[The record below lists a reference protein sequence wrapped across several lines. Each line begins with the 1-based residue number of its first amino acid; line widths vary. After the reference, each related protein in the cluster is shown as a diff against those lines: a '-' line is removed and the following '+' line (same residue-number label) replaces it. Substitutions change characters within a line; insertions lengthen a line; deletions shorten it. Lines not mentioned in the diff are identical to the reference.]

1 MKTLLKLLL
10 IVNIFVNAFLVYKV
24 SERNADYTII
34 LVIVFII
41 YAVTTNIILGE
52 VILEQ
57 KKVDKK

>member
-10 IVNIFVNAFLVYKV
+10 VINVFVNAYLVYKV
-24 SERNADYTII
+24 SEKNAEYTIA

-41 YAVTTNIILGE
+41 YAITTNIILGE

-57 KKVDKK
+57 KKVDKI

>member
-1 MKTLLKLLL
+1 MKTFLKLLL

-24 SERNADYTII
+24 SERNADYTIT